1 MTEFLF
7 ACLLYDLKVRET
19 KAEGIS
25 APYGSLSEDN
35 SYQVAFAYGIYI
47 SHCLCFRDELS
58 LLANSTAQDFHLY
71 PLTNKEY
78 LTLKK
83 PIRVDIPIC
92 TDPRQ
97 LVPYRYVISRLFYK
111 SGPCIFLSLD
121 FILESIHW
129 PVICLQCNPMLW
141 KTNHWVQN
149 EWRKGKINADIAT
162 RNNQNRLSYPQWR
175 NFKVNNNSPCL
186 LP

>member
-1 MTEFLF
+1 MTQFLF

-19 KAEGIS
+19 KAEGVS

-35 SYQVAFAYGIYI
+35 SYQVAFAYGTYI

-121 FILESIHW
+121 FILESIH
-129 PVICLQCNPMLW
+129 
-141 KTNHWVQN
+141 
-149 EWRKGKINADIAT
+149 
-162 RNNQNRLSYPQWR
+162 
-175 NFKVNNNSPCL
+175 
-186 LP
+186 